1 MRRRRGTRARKRMNE
16 KCEKSN
22 EDGRGVRGKEMSGER
37 ENAERSCAKNGIN
50 TKHNQRIKR
59 NTRETT
65 RTTANPSLF
74 FASQNALQD

>member
-37 ENAERSCAKNGIN
+37 ENAERSCAKNRIN
-50 TKHNQRIKR
+50 TKTSSKIKK
-59 NTRETT
+59 NTRETS
-65 RTTANPSLF
+65 RTTAAPSLF
-74 FASQNALQD
+74 KKRVNF